1 MAVPDLG
8 DLISLVGAVASNAL
22 ALIFPPILSTLVF
35 FRRDH
40 LPWNVTSQLASIP
53 DRKEG
58 EERTVEDAGVEATS
72 PLVAMKQVLWI
83 IKNLCIVLLG
93 LVGFVMG
100 TYATI
105 ENIVK
110 FFEANAGGKNTC
122 INFFPH

>member
-40 LPWNVTSQLASIP
+40 LPCSPLASIP

-58 EERTVEDAGVEATS
+58 EKRTVEGAGVEATS
-72 PLVAMKQVLWI
+72 SLVAMKQFLWI

-110 FFEANAGGKNTC
+110 FFKANAGGKNTC